1 MIKKHFWK
9 VYLCVLRDAASKI
22 EYFPTIGYN
31 MRKTVC
37 QESSMLS
44 PKWCTTCTCKLSTYA
59 LNRLVY

>member
-1 MIKKHFWK
+1 
-9 VYLCVLRDAASKI
+9 VLRDAASKI

-37 QESSMLS
+37 QESIVCCLLNDALHALVNYVLMH
-44 PKWCTTCTCKLSTYA
+44 YV